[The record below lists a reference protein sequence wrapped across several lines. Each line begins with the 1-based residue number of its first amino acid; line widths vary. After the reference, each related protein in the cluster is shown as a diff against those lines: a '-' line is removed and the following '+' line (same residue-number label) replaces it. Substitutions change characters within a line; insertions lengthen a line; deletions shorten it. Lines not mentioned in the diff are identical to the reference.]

1 MFWSQRY
8 CEGYLFP
15 VGAHWGDEASVSL
28 DPLYQAV
35 VPCGATGVQVR
46 VEQTLRGGPMME
58 TSRRTEK
65 HKGREDKEGCK
76 RRGRDAMVVKL
87 VSSDCMDRFL
97 GYILNV
103 DPHTQRM
110 KKIR

>member
-46 VEQTLRGGPMME
+46 VEQTLR
-58 TSRRTEK
+58 
-65 HKGREDKEGCK
+65 EGE
-76 RRGRDAMVVKL
+76 R
-87 VSSDCMDRFL
+87 
-97 GYILNV
+97 
-103 DPHTQRM
+103 
-110 KKIR
+110 